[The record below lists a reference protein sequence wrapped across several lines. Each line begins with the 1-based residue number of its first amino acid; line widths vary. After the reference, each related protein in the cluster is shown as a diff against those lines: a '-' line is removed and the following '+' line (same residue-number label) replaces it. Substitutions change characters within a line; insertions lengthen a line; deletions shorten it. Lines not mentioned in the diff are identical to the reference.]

1 MPRKIKVV
9 DINQNITET
18 SDNNDNVETK
28 PIQNEDV
35 IQEKEPII
43 EPNTEPIQNEPK
55 EDIKD
60 EIKDDVIA
68 PPNTPKTKIK
78 TQELIQCQRCKR
90 WMTQKTLSFTHD
102 KVCKE
107 KADVYIP
114 KTLQNKRNKA
124 QEIVGTV
131 KDALEIIEKEKQSKQ
146 PKIIEK
152 PQEITERPQDIL
164 KPVKQ
169 IIRQSSEKL
178 IQRLEPIQE
187 RTPLYSDLR
196 KERIEKHNMKMSSL
210 FTKAFN

>member
-1 MPRKIKVV
+1 MPRQIKVV

-18 SDNNDNVETK
+18 TDNNDNVETK

-35 IQEKEPII
+35 IEEKEPII
-43 EPNTEPIQNEPK
+43 EPIAETIQNEPK

-60 EIKDDVIA
+60 DVKDDVIA
-68 PPNTPKTKIK
+68 PPNTPKTKTK

-90 WMTQKTLSFTHD
+90 YMTEKTLKFTHD

-124 QEIVGTV
+124 NEIVGVV
-131 KDALEIIEKEKQSKQ
+131 KEAILLINKEEKEKQ

-152 PQEITERPQDIL
+152 PKAIIEEKPQ
-164 KPVKQ
+164 Q
-169 IIRQSSEKL
+169 IIRQSSEKT

-196 KERIEKHNMKMSSL
+196 RERIEKHNNKMTSIFRS
-210 FTKAFN
+210 AFN

>member
-18 SDNNDNVETK
+18 TDNNDSVETK

-35 IQEKEPII
+35 IEEKEPI
-43 EPNTEPIQNEPK
+43 TEPITETIQNEPK

-60 EIKDDVIA
+60 DVKDDVIA
-68 PPNTPKTKIK
+68 PPNTPKTKTK

-90 WMTQKTLSFTHD
+90 WMTEKTLKFTHD

-124 QEIVGTV
+124 NEIVGVV
-131 KDALEIIEKEKQSKQ
+131 KEAILLINKEEKEKQ
-146 PKIIEK
+146 PKATRC
-152 PQEITERPQDIL
+152 P
-164 KPVKQ
+164 
-169 IIRQSSEKL
+169 
-178 IQRLEPIQE
+178 
-187 RTPLYSDLR
+187 
-196 KERIEKHNMKMSSL
+196 
-210 FTKAFN
+210 

>member
-18 SDNNDNVETK
+18 TDNNDNIETK
-28 PIQNEDV
+28 PIQNEPVED
-35 IQEKEPII
+35 IKEPII
-43 EPNTEPIQNEPK
+43 EPITETIKEEPK

-60 EIKDDVIA
+60 DVKDDVIA
-68 PPNTPKTKIK
+68 PPNTPKTKTK

-90 WMTQKTLSFTHD
+90 WMTEKTLKFTHD

-124 QEIVGTV
+124 NEIVGVV
-131 KDALEIIEKEKQSKQ
+131 KEAILLINKEEKEKQ
-146 PKIIEK
+146 PKVIEK
-152 PQEITERPQDIL
+152 PKEIIEEKPQ
-164 KPVKQ
+164 Q

-187 RTPLYSDLR
+187 RIPLYSDLR

>member
-28 PIQNEDV
+28 PIQNEPVED
-35 IQEKEPII
+35 IKEPII
-43 EPNTEPIQNEPK
+43 EPITETIKEEPK

-68 PPNTPKTKIK
+68 PPNTPKTKTK

-152 PQEITERPQDIL
+152 PKEIIEKPQ
-164 KPVKQ
+164 Q

>member
-18 SDNNDNVETK
+18 TDNNDNVETK
-28 PIQNEDV
+28 PIQNEV
-35 IQEKEPII
+35 KEEEKEPINETI
-43 EPNTEPIQNEPK
+43 TETIQNEPK

-60 EIKDDVIA
+60 DVKDDVIA
-68 PPNTPKTKIK
+68 PPNTPKTKTK

-90 WMTQKTLSFTHD
+90 WMTEKTLKFTHD

-146 PKIIEK
+146 PKVIEK
-152 PQEITERPQDIL
+152 PKEIIEEKPQ
-164 KPVKQ
+164 Q
-169 IIRQSSEKL
+169 IIRQSSEKT

-196 KERIEKHNMKMSSL
+196 RERIEKHNSKMTSIFRS
-210 FTKAFN
+210 AFN

>member
-1 MPRKIKVV
+1 M
-9 DINQNITET
+9 TE
-18 SDNNDNVETK
+18 
-28 PIQNEDV
+28 
-35 IQEKEPII
+35 
-43 EPNTEPIQNEPK
+43 
-55 EDIKD
+55 
-60 EIKDDVIA
+60 
-68 PPNTPKTKIK
+68 
-78 TQELIQCQRCKR
+78 
-90 WMTQKTLSFTHD
+90 KTLKFTHD

-124 QEIVGTV
+124 NEIVGTV
-131 KDALEIIEKEKQSKQ
+131 KQALEIIEKEKEQKQ
-146 PKIIEK
+146 PKEII
-152 PQEITERPQDIL
+152 ERPQDIL

-169 IIRQSSEKL
+169 IIRQSSEKT

>member
-18 SDNNDNVETK
+18 SDNNDNIETK

-35 IQEKEPII
+35 IEEKEPII
-43 EPNTEPIQNEPK
+43 EPIAEPIQNEPK
-55 EDIKD
+55 EEIKD

-68 PPNTPKTKIK
+68 PPNTPKTKTK

-90 WMTQKTLSFTHD
+90 WMTEKTLKFIHD

-131 KDALEIIEKEKQSKQ
+131 KDALEIIEKEKEQKQ
-146 PKIIEK
+146 QKIIEK
-152 PQEITERPQDIL
+152 PKEIIEEKPQ
-164 KPVKQ
+164 Q
-169 IIRQSSEKL
+169 IIRQSSEKI
-178 IQRLEPIQE
+178 IQRLEPISE

-196 KERIEKHNMKMSSL
+196 RERIQKHNMKMTSI
-210 FTKAFN
+210 FQRAFN

>member
-18 SDNNDNVETK
+18 SDNNDNIETK

-35 IQEKEPII
+35 IEEKEPII
-43 EPNTEPIQNEPK
+43 KPIAEPIQNEPK
-55 EDIKD
+55 EEIKEEIKD
-60 EIKDDVIA
+60 KIKDDVIA
-68 PPNTPKTKIK
+68 PPNTPKTKTK
-78 TQELIQCQRCKR
+78 TQELIQCGRCKR
-90 WMTQKTLSFTHD
+90 WMTEKTLKFTHD

-152 PQEITERPQDIL
+152 PKEIIEEKPQ
-164 KPVKQ
+164 Q
-169 IIRQSSEKL
+169 IIRQSSEKI
-178 IQRLEPIQE
+178 IQRLEPISE
-187 RTPLYSDLR
+187 RTPLYGDLR
-196 KERIEKHNMKMSSL
+196 RERIQKHNMKMTSI
-210 FTKAFN
+210 FQRAFN

>member
-18 SDNNDNVETK
+18 TDNNDNVETK
-28 PIQNEDV
+28 PIQNEV
-35 IQEKEPII
+35 KEEEKEPINETI
-43 EPNTEPIQNEPK
+43 TETIQNEPK

-60 EIKDDVIA
+60 DVKDDVIA
-68 PPNTPKTKIK
+68 PPNTPKTKTK

-90 WMTQKTLSFTHD
+90 WMTEKTLKFTHD

-124 QEIVGTV
+124 NEIVGVV
-131 KDALEIIEKEKQSKQ
+131 KEAILLINKEEKEKQ

-152 PQEITERPQDIL
+152 PKEIIEKPQ
-164 KPVKQ
+164 Q
-169 IIRQSSEKL
+169 IIRQSSEKT

-196 KERIEKHNMKMSSL
+196 RERIEKHNNKMTSIFRS
-210 FTKAFN
+210 AFN

>member
-35 IQEKEPII
+35 IEEKEPII

-60 EIKDDVIA
+60 DVIA
-68 PPNTPKTKIK
+68 PPNTPKTKTK

-90 WMTQKTLSFTHD
+90 WMTEKTLKFTHD

-107 KADVYIP
+107 KQDVYIP

-124 QEIVGTV
+124 NEIVGTV
-131 KDALEIIEKEKQSKQ
+131 KQALEIIEKEKEQKQ

>member
-35 IQEKEPII
+35 IEEKEPI
-43 EPNTEPIQNEPK
+43 TETITETIQNEPK
-55 EDIKD
+55 DDIK
-60 EIKDDVIA
+60 EDDIIA

-78 TQELIQCQRCKR
+78 TQGLIQCSRCKR
-90 WMTQKTLSFTHD
+90 WMTEKTLKFTHD

-146 PKIIEK
+146 PKEVIEK
-152 PQEITERPQDIL
+152 PKEIIEEKPQ
-164 KPVKQ
+164 Q
-169 IIRQSSEKL
+169 IIRQSSEK
-178 IQRLEPIQE
+178 
-187 RTPLYSDLR
+187 
-196 KERIEKHNMKMSSL
+196 
-210 FTKAFN
+210 

>member
-18 SDNNDNVETK
+18 IDNNDNVETK

-35 IQEKEPII
+35 IEEKEPI
-43 EPNTEPIQNEPK
+43 TEPITETIKEEPK

-60 EIKDDVIA
+60 DIKDDVIA

-90 WMTQKTLSFTHD
+90 WMTEKTLKFTHD

-146 PKIIEK
+146 QKEQKIIEKKIEIIEK
-152 PQEITERPQDIL
+152 PQ
-164 KPVKQ
+164 Q

-196 KERIEKHNMKMSSL
+196 KERIEKHNMKMSSI
-210 FTKAFN
+210 FSRAFN

>member
-35 IQEKEPII
+35 IEEKEPITETI
-43 EPNTEPIQNEPK
+43 TEPIKEEPK
-55 EDIKD
+55 E
-60 EIKDDVIA
+60 EIKDDIIA
-68 PPNTPKTKIK
+68 PPNSPKKTKTK
-78 TQELIQCQRCKR
+78 TQELIQCSRCKR
-90 WMTQKTLSFTHD
+90 WMTEKTLKFIHD

-146 PKIIEK
+146 PKEEKSKQIIE
-152 PQEITERPQDIL
+152 RPMDIL
-164 KPVKQ
+164 KPQAKQ

-210 FTKAFN
+210 FTNAFI

>member
-18 SDNNDNVETK
+18 TDNNDNVETK

-35 IQEKEPII
+35 IEEKEPI
-43 EPNTEPIQNEPK
+43 TEPITETIQNEPK
-55 EDIKD
+55 EEVKD
-60 EIKDDVIA
+60 DIKDDVIA
-68 PPNTPKTKIK
+68 PPNTPKTKTK

-90 WMTQKTLSFTHD
+90 WMTEKTLKFTHD

-146 PKIIEK
+146 QKVIEK
-152 PQEITERPQDIL
+152 PKEIIEEKPQ
-164 KPVKQ
+164 Q
-169 IIRQSSEKL
+169 IIRQSSEKT

-196 KERIEKHNMKMSSL
+196 RERIEKHNSKMTSIFRS
-210 FTKAFN
+210 AFN

>member
-35 IQEKEPII
+35 IEEKEPII
-43 EPNTEPIQNEPK
+43 EPIAETIQNEPK
-55 EDIKD
+55 DDIK
-60 EIKDDVIA
+60 EDDIIA

-78 TQELIQCQRCKR
+78 TQELVKCPRCKR
-90 WMTQKTLSFTHD
+90 WMTEKTLKFTHD

-114 KTLQNKRNKA
+114 KTLQNKKNKA
-124 QEIVGTV
+124 NEIVGTV
-131 KDALEIIEKEKQSKQ
+131 KQALEIIEKEKEQKQ
-146 PKIIEK
+146 PKEEKSKQIIE
-152 PQEITERPQDIL
+152 RPMDIL
-164 KPVKQ
+164 KPQAKQ
-169 IIRQSSEKL
+169 IIRQSSEQL

-210 FTKAFN
+210 FSKAFN

>member
-18 SDNNDNVETK
+18 TDNNDNIETK
-28 PIQNEDV
+28 PIQNEPVED
-35 IQEKEPII
+35 IKEPI
-43 EPNTEPIQNEPK
+43 TEPITETIQNEPK
-55 EDIKD
+55 ENIKD
-60 EIKDDVIA
+60 DIKDDVIA

-124 QEIVGTV
+124 NEIVGTV
-131 KDALEIIEKEKQSKQ
+131 KQALEIIEKEKQSKQ
-146 PKIIEK
+146 PKVIEK
-152 PQEITERPQDIL
+152 PKEIIEEKPQ
-164 KPVKQ
+164 Q
-169 IIRQSSEKL
+169 IIRQSSEKT

-196 KERIEKHNMKMSSL
+196 RERIEKHNNKMTSIFRS
-210 FTKAFN
+210 AFN

>member
-18 SDNNDNVETK
+18 TDNNDNVETK

-35 IQEKEPII
+35 IEEKEPINETI
-43 EPNTEPIQNEPK
+43 TETIQNEPK

-60 EIKDDVIA
+60 DVKDDVIA
-68 PPNTPKTKIK
+68 PPNTPKTKTK

-90 WMTQKTLSFTHD
+90 WMTEKTLKFTHD

-124 QEIVGTV
+124 NEIVGVV
-131 KDALEIIEKEKQSKQ
+131 KEAILLINKEEKEKQ

-152 PQEITERPQDIL
+152 PKEIIEKPQ
-164 KPVKQ
+164 Q
-169 IIRQSSEKL
+169 IIRQSSEKT

-196 KERIEKHNMKMSSL
+196 RERIEKHNNKMTSIFRS
-210 FTKAFN
+210 AFN

>member
-1 MPRKIKVV
+1 MPHKIKAV
-9 DINQNITET
+9 DINQNMTET
-18 SDNNDNVETK
+18 TDNNDNVETK

-35 IQEKEPII
+35 IEEKEPI
-43 EPNTEPIQNEPK
+43 TETITETIKNEPK

-60 EIKDDVIA
+60 DIKDDIIA

-78 TQELIQCQRCKR
+78 TQELIQCLRCKR
-90 WMTQKTLSFTHD
+90 WMTQKTLSFSHD

-114 KTLQNKRNKA
+114 KTLQNKKNKA

-146 PKIIEK
+146 PKEQKVIEKPQHIIEK
-152 PQEITERPQDIL
+152 PQ
-164 KPVKQ
+164 Q

-196 KERIEKHNMKMSSL
+196 KERIEKHNMKMSSI
-210 FTKAFN
+210 FSRAFN

>member
-18 SDNNDNVETK
+18 TDNNDNVETK
-28 PIQNEDV
+28 PIQNEPVEDR
-35 IQEKEPII
+35 KEPII
-43 EPNTEPIQNEPK
+43 EPITETIKEEPK

-68 PPNTPKTKIK
+68 PPNTPKTKTK
-78 TQELIQCQRCKR
+78 TQELIQCGRCKR
-90 WMTQKTLSFTHD
+90 WMTEKTLKFTHD

-146 PKIIEK
+146 PKVIEK
-152 PQEITERPQDIL
+152 PKEIIEEKPQ
-164 KPVKQ
+164 Q
-169 IIRQSSEKL
+169 IIRQSSEKT

-196 KERIEKHNMKMSSL
+196 RERIEKHNSKMTSIFRS
-210 FTKAFN
+210 AFN

>member
-1 MPRKIKVV
+1 MPRKIKIV

-18 SDNNDNVETK
+18 TDNNDNVETK
-28 PIQNEDV
+28 PIQNEV
-35 IQEKEPII
+35 KEEEKEPII
-43 EPNTEPIQNEPK
+43 ELIDETMQNEPK

-60 EIKDDVIA
+60 DIKDDVIA
-68 PPNTPKTKIK
+68 PPNTPKTKTK
-78 TQELIQCQRCKR
+78 TQELIQCGRCKR
-90 WMTQKTLSFTHD
+90 WMTEKTLKFTHD

-107 KADVYIP
+107 KQDVYIP

-146 PKIIEK
+146 PKVIEK
-152 PQEITERPQDIL
+152 PKAIIEEKPQ
-164 KPVKQ
+164 Q
-169 IIRQSSEKL
+169 IIRQSSEKT

-196 KERIEKHNMKMSSL
+196 RERIEKHNNKMTSI
-210 FTKAFN
+210 FQRAFNQ

>member
-18 SDNNDNVETK
+18 SDNNDNIETK

-35 IQEKEPII
+35 IEEKEPII
-43 EPNTEPIQNEPK
+43 EPIAEPIQNEPK
-55 EDIKD
+55 E

-68 PPNTPKTKIK
+68 PPNTPKTKTK
-78 TQELIQCQRCKR
+78 TQELIQCSRCKR
-90 WMTQKTLSFTHD
+90 WMTQKTLSFSHD

-146 PKIIEK
+146 PKEVIEK
-152 PQEITERPQDIL
+152 PKEIIEEKPQ
-164 KPVKQ
+164 Q
-169 IIRQSSEKL
+169 IIRQSSEKI
-178 IQRLEPIQE
+178 IQRLEPISE

-196 KERIEKHNMKMSSL
+196 RERIQKHNMKMTSI
-210 FTKAFN
+210 FQRAFN